1 MRKTIVQITWVSEE
15 IKEQSTMHGG
25 NEFEYYEA
33 IATNGVMIFSNKHGI
48 PQHLVNVEILVK
60 YIRN

>member
-1 MRKTIVQITWVSEE
+1 MPKIIVQITWISEE
-15 IKEQSTMHGG
+15 IKEVSTIRSGLP
-25 NEFEYYEA
+25 FEHYEE
-33 IATNGVMIFSNKHGI
+33 IAGTGVECFSEKHGI